1 MFFPAFD
8 GGSHGSAHAVGC
20 EFALLTTIESSELLS
35 RQMTALIWGKRRVSQ
50 PMSESQCGSQY
61 CHMKSIRRA
70 QVSNVL
76 NFVITV
82 IYLSSSKCLSALT
95 KMKK

>member
-1 MFFPAFD
+1 MFFAAFD

-35 RQMTALIWGKRRVSQ
+35 RQTTALIWGKKRVSK
-50 PMSESQCGSQY
+50 PVSESQCGSQY
-61 CHMKSIRRA
+61 CRMKSIRGA
-70 QVSNVL
+70 QVSSVL
-76 NFVITV
+76 NFVITF
-82 IYLSSSKCLSALT
+82 IYLSWPKCLSALM